1 MCYLNLYQIFNELP
15 VCPDQTTLLKVFFHL
30 RNPRNNRLIGGAG
43 EDRTPDPLR
52 ARQVLSQLSYN
63 PIFLRRPLPLCGVIV
78 TRALSRVLTYTPS
91 FTPADPC
98 LKKKSLQNSL
108 SLLHSYE
115 QSHFENPADLSAF
128 NRLLLKTNCV
138 GALIT

>member
-1 MCYLNLYQIFNELP
+1 
-15 VCPDQTTLLKVFFHL
+15 
-30 RNPRNNRLIGGAG
+30 
-43 EDRTPDPLR
+43 
-52 ARQVLSQLSYN
+52 
-63 PIFLRRPLPLCGVIV
+63 
-78 TRALSRVLTYTPS
+78 
-91 FTPADPC
+91 
-98 LKKKSLQNSL
+98 LQNSL